1 MICDFFFSTNLAR
14 NRQGFND
21 AIVFMI
27 GGGNY
32 IEYQNLQD
40 YAKNRSTISTKRIVY
55 GCTELVN
62 ASQFL
67 EQVIR
72 SKFFIELSKNS
83 FLACKIGPTINIS
96 SIRHLFFMGYL
107 SLINY
112 SDCFLFFFF
121 RSTFF
126 LSASVHL

>member
-1 MICDFFFSTNLAR
+1 MFSANLAR
-14 NRQGFND
+14 SRQGFND

-40 YAKNRSTISTKRIVY
+40 YAKTRSAISTKRIVY

-67 EQVIR
+67 EQVNIR
-72 SKFFIELSKNS
+72 I
-83 FLACKIGPTINIS
+83 IS
-96 SIRHLFFMGYL
+96 
-107 SLINY
+107 
-112 SDCFLFFFF
+112 
-121 RSTFF
+121 
-126 LSASVHL
+126 

>member
-1 MICDFFFSTNLAR
+1 LFIIFSANIPR

-40 YAKNRSTISTKRIVY
+40 YAKNNRSQMPAKRIVY

-67 EQVIR
+67 EQVI
-72 SKFFIELSKNS
+72 KDENS
-83 FLACKIGPTINIS
+83 EINIDC
-96 SIRHLFFMGYL
+96 YL
-107 SLINY
+107 NFS
-112 SDCFLFFFF
+112 
-121 RSTFF
+121 
-126 LSASVHL
+126 